1 MGFVG
6 ILKTSHE
13 QAIADRLI
21 RRSSFAFGPRPF
33 RLIGPLPHWPLA
45 PTDRR
50 MTSTLERTPLYDW
63 HVAQQGRMVDFAGW
77 AMPVQ
82 YTSIVDEHS
91 ATRQRATVFDIS
103 HMGRLRFDGS
113 RAGEFLDTLTTRRV
127 ADLPIGG
134 IRYSLMTNQRGGIL
148 DDVLVYHLET
158 PSGTAYF
165 LLVVNASNRAKIVQW
180 IDEHRPHEFGV
191 AMSDRTEETAM
202 IAVQGPRA
210 IEVVEPLIDAKLATM
225 KYYTGRV
232 TRQMNKVCI
241 VSRTGY
247 TGEDGC
253 ELIVKAEDAPR
264 VWENLLLAGR
274 EVGLQAAGLGARDTL
289 RLEAAMPLYGHEL
302 SEDIHPFQA
311 GLGFAVN
318 LRDRDFVGR
327 TSLLKLKEDDSIR
340 RVGLEL
346 AGRRVPREHYQLF
359 DGEQFVGEV
368 TSGTFSPTLDR
379 PLAMAYVASAVA
391 QSGRELTVDIR
402 GTRLPAR
409 IVDLPFY
416 KRPA

>member
-1 MGFVG
+1 
-6 ILKTSHE
+6 
-13 QAIADRLI
+13 
-21 RRSSFAFGPRPF
+21 
-33 RLIGPLPHWPLA
+33 
-45 PTDRR
+45 
-50 MTSTLERTPLYDW
+50 
-63 HVAQQGRMVDFAGW
+63 
-77 AMPVQ
+77 
-82 YTSIVDEHS
+82 
-91 ATRQRATVFDIS
+91 
-103 HMGRLRFDGS
+103 
-113 RAGEFLDTLTTRRV
+113 
-127 ADLPIGG
+127 
-134 IRYSLMTNQRGGIL
+134 
-148 DDVLVYHLET
+148 
-158 PSGTAYF
+158 
-165 LLVVNASNRAKIVQW
+165 
-180 IDEHRPHEFGV
+180 
-191 AMSDRTEETAM
+191 
-202 IAVQGPRA
+202 
-210 IEVVEPLIDAKLATM
+210 VEPLIDAKLATM

-327 TSLLKLKEDDSIR
+327 TSLLKLKDDDSIR

-346 AGRRVPREHYQLF
+346 SGRRVPREHYQLF